1 MTTDA
6 ARRSAEDAPTVATL
20 NEHFPSPCAIVQQVR
35 LDYADWYYDLSGG
48 YILYFRPGYGQHYV
62 HEVGAKRQQRLV
74 AERAYGPLPPGH
86 VVRRLTDDRTDN
98 RAENLRIIPRS
109 ELPFAIAGH
118 EPAAVHQCAVCGQ
131 SFQAVRKRIERTLS
145 GQLFCSPECRQY
157 AQCKVERPTADGL
170 LRLMQEIGN
179 WTRLAQ
185 HFGVSDN
192 AVRKWAKRY
201 GLDLSLC
208 DGRQKENL
216 SKLAGIPA

>member
-48 YILYFRPGYGQHYV
+48 YILYFRPGHGQHY
-62 HEVGAKRQQRLV
+62 EQRLV
-74 AERAYGPLPPGH
+74 AERAYGPLPAGH
-86 VVRRLTDDRTDN
+86 VVRRLNDDRSDN
-98 RAENLRIIPRS
+98 RGENLRIIPRS

-118 EPAAVHQCAVCGQ
+118 EPAAVYQCAVCGH
-131 SFQAVRKRIERTLS
+131 SFQTVRQRLERSLS
-145 GQLFCSPECRQY
+145 GQLFCSPECRQF
-157 AQCKVERPTADGL
+157 AQRKVERPTADGL

-208 DGRQKENL
+208 DGRQKENR
-216 SKLAGIPA
+216 SKIANIPG